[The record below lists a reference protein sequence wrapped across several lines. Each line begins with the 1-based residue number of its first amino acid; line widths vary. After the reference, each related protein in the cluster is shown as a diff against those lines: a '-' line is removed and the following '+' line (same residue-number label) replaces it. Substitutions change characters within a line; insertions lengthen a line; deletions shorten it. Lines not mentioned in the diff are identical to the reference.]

1 MLTPGYRLRLT
12 VESSKRAVK
21 DTNIHFGDERA
32 SCRLLEAS
40 GGPGGSL
47 VIETPTK

>member
-21 DTNIHFGDERA
+21 DTNILGMSGLRA
-32 SCRLLEAS
+32 DYWRLAAVPAGRS
-40 GGPGGSL
+40 
-47 VIETPTK
+47 